1 MMRALWS
8 GASGMNSM
16 QLNLDVVANN
26 LANVNT
32 TGFKRS
38 RADFED
44 LLYQIVRMPG
54 TERADGTQVPTGME
68 IGMGSKPAAVE
79 KIFTQ
84 GDYENTGNELDWAIE
99 GKGFFKVVSN
109 GEELYTRAG
118 AFKLDRDGF
127 IVTSE
132 GDRLQPEFSVPQ
144 GTVKIDIDPYG
155 LLVASDKDGNALAQV
170 QLTIYNFPNP
180 AGLSSIGRNLYR
192 PTQASGDP
200 IEGNPGTEDFGTIA
214 QGFLEQSNVDVVKEM
229 VTMITTQRA
238 YEFNSKAVQTADD
251 MLQVA
256 SNLKR

>member
-44 LLYQIVRMPG
+44 LLYQISRMPG
-54 TERADGTQVPTGME
+54 TEKADGTQVPTGME
-68 IGMGSKPAAVE
+68 IGMGSRPAAVQ

-99 GKGFFKVVSN
+99 GQGFFKVVSN

-118 AFKLDRDGF
+118 AFKLDRDGY
-127 IVTSE
+127 IVTSN
-132 GDRLQPEFSVPQ
+132 GDRLQPEFAVPQ
-144 GTVKIDIDPYG
+144 GTVRIDIDPYG
-155 LLVASDKDGNALAQV
+155 LLVASDQNGQALATV
-170 QLTIYNFPNP
+170 QLTIFNFPNP

-200 IEGNPGTEDFGTIA
+200 IEGNPGTENFGTIA

-229 VTMITTQRA
+229 VSMITTQRA
-238 YEFNSKAVQTADD
+238 YEFNSKSVQTADD